1 MLLADSMYERSNSFF
16 MLYIT
21 FLFLFIFFF
30 SPIQTVLIYA
40 RYTLSD
46 NTLLEYLDYFKSQNL
61 GIICAAAH
69 ALGMLTNAGPQSWH
83 PAPKEQKQLAQQA
96 AQVCRDRGVELGK
109 LAMYYTIQLA
119 DVATFLTG
127 MQTRELLDINLNA
140 FYNGLD
146 AKEQEVLQY
155 IKEK

>member
-1 MLLADSMYERSNSFF
+1 MLLADSMYEKSNSLF

>member
-1 MLLADSMYERSNSFF
+1 M
-16 MLYIT
+16 
-21 FLFLFIFFF
+21 
-30 SPIQTVLIYA
+30 LIYA

-46 NTLLEYLDYFKSQNL
+46 NTLLEYLEYFKSQQL

-96 AQVCRDRGVELGK
+96 AQLCRDRGVELGK
-109 LAMYYTIQLA
+109 LAMYYTIQLD

-127 MQTRELLDINLNA
+127 MQTRELLNTNLTA
-140 FYNGLD
+140 FYSGLD
-146 AKEQEVLQY
+146 AKEQEVLQH
-155 IKEK
+155 IREK